1 MYFDKLDIVNK
12 YNNTYHRTIKMEPV
26 DVLNNTFIIFGRESI
41 DKDPKF
47 KVGDNVRI
55 SKYKNIFA
63 KGYTPNWSEEIFV
76 IKKVRNTVPWI
87 YFISALKGEEIV
99 GTFYEKELQ
108 KTNNSNK

>member
-26 DVLNNTFIIFGRESI
+26 DVLNNAFIIFGRESI

-87 YFISALKGEEIV
+87 YFISAII
-99 GTFYEKELQ
+99 
-108 KTNNSNK
+108 

>member
-26 DVLNNTFIIFGRESI
+26 DVLNNAFIIFGRESI

-47 KVGDNVRI
+47 KVGDNGRI

-63 KGYTPNWSEEIFV
+63 KGYTPNWSEEVFI
-76 IKKVRNTVPWI
+76 IK
-87 YFISALKGEEIV
+87 
-99 GTFYEKELQ
+99 
-108 KTNNSNK
+108 NK